1 MSRKLTKIVVL
12 SLDHHTCNRM
22 IRATCWLG
30 SGAACSSTLLF
41 LLRVNCVF
49 FDSRRARMLFTALWI
64 LASLSLL
71 SVPFSY
77 YDSARGPDGL
87 CIVLSLSRFVSIP
100 SFTIGVFD
108 MTIFIS
114 ISYRITEQCTNRAWW
129 ERYITFFTGTQT
141 GATSRAL
148 VRTGQLYF
156 V

>member
-22 IRATCWLG
+22 IKATCWLG

-77 YDSARGPDGL
+77 YDSTKGPDGL

-108 MTIFIS
+108 MTVFIS
-114 ISYRITEQCTNRAWW
+114 ISHRITAQCINHTWW
-129 ERYITFFTGTQT
+129 KRCITFFT
-141 GATSRAL
+141 ATEIGLMSRAL
-148 VRTGQLYF
+148 LRTGQLYF
-156 V
+156 L